1 MDLPALRTIA
11 AVADEL
17 HFGRAADALGIAQ
30 PQVSQ
35 RVRKLEDELGLTLF
49 ERDNHRVAVTP
60 AGAQV
65 VRHAREVVAAADRLA
80 RLADGLRE
88 GSTGSVRIGAVGS
101 AFFGAI
107 SGVLAPARQALPD
120 VELLVQEM
128 ESPEQLDALAAGA
141 IDIGF
146 MRPPAPAGV
155 TARDVWAEPLVVAV
169 PESSPLTEHAVLS
182 PSDLAGQ
189 RVVLFP
195 REAGPGYWDRV
206 AALFVEAGV
215 TLQPVAEAGHVT
227 TLLGLVSL
235 GMGITVVPASMQ
247 TVQLPGIGYRELRT
261 DVELRL
267 SLVTAGDDFSENVR
281 RVVASIPSLPA

>member
-1 MDLPALRTIA
+1 MEMHQIRYFL
-11 AVADEL
+11 AVSEEL
-17 HFGRAADALGIAQ
+17 NFTRAAERLHMAQ
-30 PQVSQ
+30 PPLSQ
-35 RVRKLEDELGLTLF
+35 QVRKLEDELGLRLF

-65 VRHAREVVAAADRLA
+65 VRQAREVLAAADRLS

-88 GSTGSVRIGAVGS
+88 GSTGTVRIGAVGS

-107 SGVLAPARQALPD
+107 SEVLAPARQALPD

-128 ESPEQLDALAAGA
+128 ESPEQLDALADGT

-146 MRPPAPAGV
+146 MRPPAPADV
-155 TARDVWAEPLVVAV
+155 TARDVWAEPLVVAL
-169 PESSPLTEHAVLS
+169 PESSPLGDREALS
-182 PSDLAGQ
+182 PADLSGE

-235 GMGITVVPASMQ
+235 GMGITVVPSSMQ
-247 TVQLPGIGYRELRT
+247 SVQLPGIAYRPLHT

-267 SLVTAGDDFSENVR
+267 SLVTAGDDFSETVR
-281 RVVASIPSLPA
+281 RVVTSIPSLRH